1 MEFKKLEIKPDSNWF
16 RRTIRSKHTLRS
28 IIFIS
33 IGALAGLLY
42 FYFTE
47 GKHMDAITNRDILK
61 SILIG
66 GFFGFFITNSPC
78 ARNKC

>member
-1 MEFKKLEIKPDSNWF
+1 MEFKQLEIKPEGSWLS
-16 RRTIRSKHTLRS
+16 RLLKSQHTKRTL
-28 IIFIS
+28 IFITL
-33 IGALAGLLY
+33 GAVAGFLY

-47 GKHMDAITNRDILK
+47 GKTLNEMATSDILK
-61 SILIG
+61 SIFIG